1 MIFNFGSINADH
13 LYRLEH
19 LPAPGETLAAQSYTL
34 GLGGKGANQSVAIAR
49 SGAQVRHIGAVG
61 ADGRWMVERLEAAG
75 VDCTHIA
82 EVEGASGHAIIT
94 VDAAG
99 ENAIVI
105 HAGAN
110 REIPL
115 SHVKQ
120 ALDGAGA
127 GDALIMQ
134 NETGGQVEAARFAQE
149 QGLFVIYSAAPFDA
163 EATRAV
169 LPHVSLLI
177 VNEVEAAQLC
187 SALGVTLGELE
198 VENVLVTLGAKG
210 AVWHDVAQGHEI
222 RVKGFPVDAVD
233 TTGAGDTYAGY
244 LVASLSE
251 GLAVNDAMRVAAAA
265 AALKVTRPGTADA
278 IPTGAEVADFLAA
291 QPRA

>member
-1 MIFNFGSINADH
+1 MIYNLGSINADH
-13 LYRLEH
+13 VYRLEH
-19 LPAPGETLAAQSYTL
+19 LPRPGETLAAQSYAL

-75 VDCTHIA
+75 VDCAHIA
-82 EVEGASGHAIIT
+82 EIEGASGHAIIT
-94 VDAAG
+94 VDTAG
-99 ENAIVI
+99 ENSIVI

-110 REIPL
+110 REIAE

-120 ALDGAGA
+120 ALAGAGA
-127 GDALIMQ
+127 GDALILQ
-134 NETGGQVEAARFAQE
+134 NETGLQVESARLAQE

-169 LPHVSLLI
+169 LPYVSLLI

-187 SALGVTLGELE
+187 SALGATLGELD

-210 AVWHDVAQGHEI
+210 AVWHDTARGHEI
-222 RVKGFPVDAVD
+222 RVEGFPVEAVD

-244 LVASLSE
+244 LVAGLSE
-251 GLAVNDAMRVAAAA
+251 GLAVDEAMRVAAAA
-265 AALKVTRPGTADA
+265 AALKVTKPGAADA
-278 IPTGAEVADFLAA
+278 IPTGAEVAVFLEA
-291 QPRA
+291 QPSA